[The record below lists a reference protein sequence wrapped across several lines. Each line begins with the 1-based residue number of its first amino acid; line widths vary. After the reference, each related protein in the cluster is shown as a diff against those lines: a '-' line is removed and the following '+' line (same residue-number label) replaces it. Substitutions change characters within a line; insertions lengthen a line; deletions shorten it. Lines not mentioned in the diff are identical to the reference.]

1 MQGSVIIKCFCK
13 NEKYLPFYAT
23 KGAAGADIFADIDK
37 EEILKPGERKAIS
50 SGLKIEI
57 PEGYE
62 AQIRPRSGLAL
73 KYGITLLNTPGTI
86 DSDYRGE
93 IKVIMI
99 NLGTEEFIIRQGDR
113 IAQMIIAPVTKAD
126 FKLELNLNNTERGEG
141 GFGSTGLSS

>member
-1 MQGSVIIKCFCK
+1 MQEKVVIKCFCK
-13 NEKYLPFYAT
+13 NSNFLPFYAT
-23 KGAAGADIFADIDK
+23 KEAAGADIFADIDK
-37 EEILKPGERKAIS
+37 DEIIKPGERKAVS

-73 KYGITLLNTPGTI
+73 KHGITLLNTPGTI

-99 NLGTEEFIIRQGDR
+99 NLGTEDFIIKQGDR

-126 FKLELNLNNTERGEG
+126 FRIELNLNKTERGEG
-141 GFGSTGLSS
+141 GFGSTGF

>member
-1 MQGSVIIKCFCK
+1 MKNNVVVKCFCR
-13 NEKYLPFYAT
+13 NSKYLPFYAT

-37 EEILKPGERKAIS
+37 DEILKPGERKAIS

-73 KYGITLLNTPGTI
+73 KNSITLLNTPGTI

-99 NLGTEEFIIRQGDR
+99 NLGTEDFIIKQGDR
-113 IAQMIIAPVTKAD
+113 IAQMIIAPVSKAD

-141 GFGSTGLSS
+141 GFGSTGF